1 MFKLYSNMGGGEPNF
16 SVFDFYFPLKSF
28 CILFWLYL
36 DKVRVRLSLDTPMFC
51 NMLHCTIHHS
61 LQCHPRTMQI
71 LKLSSIWSK
80 GSRQLSVPVKEVVAT
95 VARNFMCTFALLQF
109 RCLCPYFSLSL
120 IKSLDACWIFFLPTS
135 QTNNLLE
142 VWCC

>member
-1 MFKLYSNMGGGEPNF
+1 MLNQRLYCGNIFGFHEYVGASVGVIFKLYSNMGGKKRTKF
-16 SVFDFYFPLKSF
+16 LSVFDFYFPLKSF

-51 NMLHCTIHHS
+51 NMLHCIIHCS

-80 GSRQLSVPVKEVVAT
+80 GSRQLSVPVKEVAAT
-95 VARNFMCTFALLQF
+95 VARNLCALLLYSSF
-109 RCLCPYFSLSL
+109 V
-120 IKSLDACWIFFLPTS
+120 ACVHILVFL
-135 QTNNLLE
+135 
-142 VWCC
+142 